1 MPSQRFPGSQETID
15 VLDWLTGSQ
24 PRMESEARSRRRVG
38 RPQMRFLPAH
48 TANYTN
54 ASRTAHDI
62 DAIVIHTVE
71 GTASGAITWFQN
83 PTAKVSA
90 HYVVSKT
97 GEITQMVEI
106 ADVAFTQTYYNQRAI
121 GIECEGRA
129 SDPSNWTE
137 GMMRSLIQLTAWLCQ
152 AYGIPAEHPTGQA
165 TANTRQGRFDE
176 PGLVGHSQLQPWNKS
191 DPGPSFPWARFVR
204 DVNALLG

>member
-1 MPSQRFPGSQETID
+1 MPSQRFPGSQEDID
-15 VLDWLTGSQ
+15 VLHWLTGSQ
-24 PRMESEARSRRRVG
+24 SRTESESSSGRRVR

-54 ASRTAHDI
+54 ASRTGDAI
-62 DAIVIHTVE
+62 DAIVIHTTE
-71 GTASGAITWFQN
+71 GSASGAIAWFQN

-106 ADVAFTQTYYNQRAI
+106 EDVAWTQTYYNQRAI

-137 GMMRSLIQLTAWLCQ
+137 AMMVSLTQLTAWLCQ
-152 AYGIPAEHPTGQA
+152 SYGIPAEHPPGQA

-176 PGLVGHSQLQPWNKS
+176 AGLVGHSQIQPGKS
-191 DPGPSFPWARFVR
+191 DPGPSFPWQRFVR
-204 DVNALLG
+204 DVNALL